1 MMSNLPVDVRVWFVK
16 MSFHKQP
23 SYRHRGNAPRSL
35 KTRQLL
41 LHNTKLKLYI
51 TERSTENTLSI
62 SPWYL
67 NMKAKS
73 TIPMTLIVRRIINR
87 SRKWRNG
94 VKISS
99 RRRIVCCN
107 YNLVEERSYYRF
119 TPLNCLYANYFWNSG
134 RNPLRLHILIGNDSL
149 RCFDTIWRAALS

>member
-1 MMSNLPVDVRVWFVK
+1 MVCKDEFSQTTLV
-16 MSFHKQP
+16 P
-23 SYRHRGNAPRSL
+23 SQRQRSPQSENSP
-35 KTRQLL
+35 TTAAQ
-41 LHNTKLKLYI
+41 HKLKLYI

-73 TIPMTLIVRRIINR
+73 TIPMILIVRRIINR